1 MILLDTNIISELM
14 RPMPNSKV
22 VFWLDDQPE
31 TDIWISVEDAQI
43 AAIALTADLTLATRN
58 VKDFFEIDK
67 LQIINP
73 WEM

>member
-1 MILLDTNIISELM
+1 
-14 RPMPNSKV
+14 MPNSKV